1 MGAATPFTW
10 TPAPSSVVGSEGEAG
25 SYTAGVAVPMLVPK
39 MVSSWPGATG
49 AAWVK
54 SAESVM
60 QAMGSNSAVL
70 TWAHVREV
78 GAADE
83 RGGVLR
89 VEREQRTGA
98 SALGRAFH
106 YGFGNDGVGG
116 GIEAQEHG
124 HIVLPAWKAT
134 HGGGGQSG
142 KVGRIHARRDVDA
155 CIVERDA
162 GGTVVLRAAQ
172 IAGVEQARAIGAQRR
187 EVAMNNMAKLPFELS
202 VPISR
207 ARLKPHRG
215 TGIVE
220 S

>member
-1 MGAATPFTW
+1 MGAATTFTW
-10 TPAPSSVVGSEGEAG
+10 TPATPSVVGSEGEAG

-83 RGGVLR
+83 RGGGLR
-89 VEREQRTGA
+89 VEREPRTA
-98 SALGRAFH
+98 ARALGRAFH

-116 GIEAQEHG
+116 GIEAQGHG
-124 HIVLPAWKAT
+124 HIVRPASQGT
-134 HGGGGQSG
+134 HR
-142 KVGRIHARRDVDA
+142 VGAED
-155 CIVERDA
+155 
-162 GGTVVLRAAQ
+162 G
-172 IAGVEQARAIGAQRR
+172 
-187 EVAMNNMAKLPFELS
+187 
-202 VPISR
+202 R
-207 ARLKPHRG
+207 AR
-215 TGIVE
+215 
-220 S
+220 